1 MKKNLTLLFFCCVA
15 LFCFILCGSV
25 NHTEAACSYTPASD
39 ACTGDDVTDRNACL
53 QQLINKNCAAS
64 STGSGSSDSATNI
77 GSANS
82 NASVVITNPVEYNT
96 VEEFLSRVLTRARQ
110 IIVVLSLVFILIGA
124 IMYITSAGSPG
135 MIEQAKKAITA
146 SLIGLAIG
154 IAAPSFLKEI
164 GTILGWQGI
173 NNSDVSG
180 ALTLSAIAMNVLN
193 FLLGILGVLAMVMLV
208 IGGIM
213 YLTSAGDEDRIDKGK
228 KIFTYS
234 IIGIIVAMS
243 SLVVVKQIAKFF
255 A

>member
-1 MKKNLTLLFFCCVA
+1 MKSVKINLFVFFAVA
-15 LFCFILCGSV
+15 ISFFGQTGFCQNSDTSTSVGST
-25 NHTEAACSYTPASD
+25 N
-39 ACTGDDVTDRNACL
+39 
-53 QQLINKNCAAS
+53 
-64 STGSGSSDSATNI
+64 ST
-77 GSANS
+77 
-82 NASVVITNPVEYNT
+82 ASVVITNPVEYDT

-164 GTILGWQGI
+164 GTILGWQGV

>member
-1 MKKNLTLLFFCCVA
+1 MKSIKINLFVFFALLFSFFGQTGFCQ
-15 LFCFILCGSV
+15 
-25 NHTEAACSYTPASD
+25 NSD
-39 ACTGDDVTDRNACL
+39 TST
-53 QQLINKNCAAS
+53 
-64 STGSGSSDSATNI
+64 STGS
-77 GSANS
+77 ANPTS
-82 NASVVITNPVEYNT
+82 NVIITNPVEYNT

-135 MIEQAKKAITA
+135 MVEQAKKAITSA
-146 SLIGLAIG
+146 LIGLAIG

-164 GTILGWQGI
+164 GTILGWQGV

-234 IIGIIVAMS
+234 LIGIIVAMS

>member
-1 MKKNLTLLFFCCVA
+1 MKSVKINLFIFFVVS
-15 LFCFILCGSV
+15 LSFFGQTGLCQNSDTSTSV
-25 NHTEAACSYTPASD
+25 
-39 ACTGDDVTDRNACL
+39 
-53 QQLINKNCAAS
+53 
-64 STGSGSSDSATNI
+64 
-77 GSANS
+77 GSANPTS
-82 NASVVITNPVEYNT
+82 NVVITNPVEYDT
-96 VEEFLSRVLTRARQ
+96 VEEFLGRVLTRARQ

-135 MIEQAKKAITA
+135 MVEQAKKAITA
-146 SLIGLAIG
+146 ALIGLAIG

-164 GTILGWQGI
+164 GTILGWQGV

-208 IGGIM
+208 IGGMM

-234 IIGIIVAMS
+234 LIGIVVAMS

>member
-1 MKKNLTLLFFCCVA
+1 MKSVKINLFVFFAVA
-15 LFCFILCGSV
+15 ISFFGQTGFCQNSDTSTSVGST
-25 NHTEAACSYTPASD
+25 N
-39 ACTGDDVTDRNACL
+39 
-53 QQLINKNCAAS
+53 
-64 STGSGSSDSATNI
+64 ST
-77 GSANS
+77 
-82 NASVVITNPVEYNT
+82 ASVVITNPVEYDT

-135 MIEQAKKAITA
+135 MVEQAKKAITS

-164 GTILGWQGI
+164 GTILGWQRV
-173 NNSDVSG
+173 NNSDVIG